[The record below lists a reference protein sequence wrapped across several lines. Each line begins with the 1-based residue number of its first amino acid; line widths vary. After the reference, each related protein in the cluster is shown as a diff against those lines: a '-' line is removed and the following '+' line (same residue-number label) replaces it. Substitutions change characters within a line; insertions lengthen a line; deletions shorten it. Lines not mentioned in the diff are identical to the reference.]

1 MKYSQPLGILAAILL
16 IISGFLHWAWYP
28 DLQKYF
34 TGFVSENNI
43 YGKPGKVFIFFG
55 VIAILLFLAPRVW
68 AKRGNIFLCAIIM
81 AYAVK
86 SFILFSDCYRG
97 ICPEKQPGLWI
108 MLVSAI
114 AMVIFALFP
123 NTKLKES
130 QEPLPVDTASTE

>member
-1 MKYSQPLGILAAILL
+1 MKYSQLIGILAAIILM
-16 IISGFLHWAWYP
+16 ISGFLHWAWYP

-34 TGFVSENNI
+34 TGFFSENNM

-55 VIAILLFLAPRVW
+55 TLSIILFFAPRVW
-68 AKRGNIFLCAIIM
+68 AKRGNIFLCAITL

-97 ICPEKQPGLWI
+97 ICPVKQEGIWI

-114 AMVIFALFP
+114 LMTGCSLFP
-123 NTKLKES
+123 DTTLK
-130 QEPLPVDTASTE
+130 PPKTI